1 MTHHKS
7 HPHRLDPSVEQLDLL
22 SIRWAPQLHNLNWAE
37 SVLEYR
43 RFLSLKKSYPSQL
56 FIPSGA
62 ALQVW
67 QAHILDT
74 RRYRGDSEHI
84 FGRFI
89 DHFPYLGCDSLAD
102 QRERYF
108 AERLYQDLYARHF
121 PA

>member
-22 SIRWAPQLHNLNWAE
+22 SMRWAPQLQNLNWAE

-74 RRYRGDSEHI
+74 RRYRSDCGHI

-89 DHFPYLGCDSLAD
+89 DHFPYLGCDSLAER
-102 QRERYF
+102 RERHF
-108 AERLYQDLYARHF
+108 AEQIYQDLYVKHF

>member
-1 MTHHKS
+1 MTHYTS

-22 SIRWAPQLHNLNWAE
+22 SIRWAPQLQNLNWAE

-74 RRYRGDSEHI
+74 RRYRSDSERI

-102 QRERYF
+102 RRERHF
-108 AERLYQDLYARHF
+108 AEQHYQDLYARHF